1 MYCLTW
7 LSGRN
12 RQFTGNSQAIRR
24 AGTDDTESAAAVDS
38 WPVRELQQYV
48 AETADRLGLH
58 ATPATLLL
66 DLQARV
72 GALAD
77 EVVRATEHG
86 RRPFRPTRDWEALLG
101 DLAFA
106 VVTLADQTGVETERA
121 VRVAAETMYR
131 SAMAQQ
137 RQQPAG
143 DAWPFSG

>member
-1 MYCLTW
+1 M
-7 LSGRN
+7 
-12 RQFTGNSQAIRR
+12 
-24 AGTDDTESAAAVDS
+24 
-38 WPVRELQQYV
+38 RELQQYV

-86 RRPFRPTRDWEALLG
+86 RRPFRPTRDWETLLG
-101 DLAFA
+101 DVTFA
-106 VVTLADQTGVETERA
+106 LVTLADQTGVDTDRA
-121 VRVAAETMYR
+121 VRIAADQMYR

-137 RQQPAG
+137 QQRPQPA
-143 DAWPFSG
+143 AESWPFSG

>member
-1 MYCLTW
+1 
-7 LSGRN
+7 
-12 RQFTGNSQAIRR
+12 
-24 AGTDDTESAAAVDS
+24 
-38 WPVRELQQYV
+38 VRELQQYV

-86 RRPFRPTRDWEALLG
+86 RRPFRPTRDWETLLG
-101 DLAFA
+101 DVTFA
-106 VVTLADQTGVETERA
+106 LVTLADQTGVDADRA
-121 VRVAAETMYR
+121 VRIAADQMYR

-137 RQQPAG
+137 QRQQPA
-143 DAWPFSG
+143 AESWPFSG

>member
-1 MYCLTW
+1 
-7 LSGRN
+7 
-12 RQFTGNSQAIRR
+12 
-24 AGTDDTESAAAVDS
+24 
-38 WPVRELQQYV
+38 VRELQQYV

-86 RRPFRPTRDWEALLG
+86 RRPFRPTRDWEVLLG

-106 VVTLADQTGVETERA
+106 MVTLADQTGVETERA
-121 VRVAAETMYR
+121 IRIAADRMYH

-137 RQQPAG
+137 RQQPA
-143 DAWPFSG
+143 AESWPFSG

>member
-1 MYCLTW
+1 M
-7 LSGRN
+7 
-12 RQFTGNSQAIRR
+12 
-24 AGTDDTESAAAVDS
+24 
-38 WPVRELQQYV
+38 RELQHFV

-86 RRPFRPTRDWEALLG
+86 RRPFRPTRDWELLLG

-106 VVTLADQTGVETERA
+106 LVTLADQTGVDTDRA
-121 VRVAAETMYR
+121 VRVAADRMYR
-131 SAMAQQ
+131 GAVAQQ
-137 RQQPAG
+137 QAQPAAE
-143 DAWPFSG
+143 AWPFSG

>member
-1 MYCLTW
+1 
-7 LSGRN
+7 
-12 RQFTGNSQAIRR
+12 
-24 AGTDDTESAAAVDS
+24 
-38 WPVRELQQYV
+38 VRELQQYV
-48 AETADRLGLH
+48 AETGDRLGLH

-77 EVVRATEHG
+77 EVVRATQHG
-86 RRPFRPTRDWEALLG
+86 RRPFRPSAEWEGMLG

-106 VVTLADQTGVETERA
+106 MVTLADQTGVDTDRA
-121 VRVAAETMYR
+121 LRIAADRMYR

-137 RQQPAG
+137 QRQQPAA

>member
-1 MYCLTW
+1 M
-7 LSGRN
+7 
-12 RQFTGNSQAIRR
+12 
-24 AGTDDTESAAAVDS
+24 
-38 WPVRELQQYV
+38 RELQQYV

-86 RRPFRPTRDWEALLG
+86 RRPFRPTQDWEALLG
-101 DLAFA
+101 DVTFA
-106 VVTLADQTGVETERA
+106 LITLADQTGIDADRA
-121 VRVAAETMYR
+121 VRVAADRMYR

-137 RQQPAG
+137 RQQPATE
-143 DAWPFSG
+143 AWPFSG